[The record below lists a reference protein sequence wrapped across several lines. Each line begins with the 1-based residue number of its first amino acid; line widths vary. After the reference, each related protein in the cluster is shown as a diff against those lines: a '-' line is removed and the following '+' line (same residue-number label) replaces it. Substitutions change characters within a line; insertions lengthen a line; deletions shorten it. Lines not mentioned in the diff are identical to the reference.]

1 MTFLSCYWPLFS
13 KRPRALKASIR
24 TCAEEKRS
32 RRRCN
37 IFSRRS
43 PGSRR
48 VTSHVN
54 ATLFRLNAS
63 GSSCHFSWLDHF
75 YNEIWNGV
83 WLCEANLLLAKWL
96 SKSLKVRLFLMQ
108 SGSIREICQ
117 LPLSHSSYF
126 RRRNRRYDQKDFACE
141 KQKRFSYMWEFSCEF
156 TSRIKAGSPSTTQRL
171 FPLKPRVLRGRVQYP
186 GLKVAQPEAS
196 YTLQGHMQNSAMT
209 SWAVSWSFSV
219 TSTRFTLTACPVRD
233 LAPCNVKIKFK
244 AKVCK
249 CTCRP
254 STELLAGCR
263 HDHQYSYGHQLKT
276 SLIRLSD
283 IELLHFS

>member
-126 RRRNRRYDQKDFACE
+126 ELIQTE
-141 KQKRFSYMWEFSCEF
+141 KQKVRSKRLCLWKTKKIFLHVGVFVWVYVKDKSWFSIYN
-156 TSRIKAGSPSTTQRL
+156 P
-171 FPLKPRVLRGRVQYP
+171 KPRVLRGRVQYP

-196 YTLQGHMQNSAMT
+196 YTLQGQMQNSAMT

>member
-117 LPLSHSSYF
+117 LPLSHSSYTELI
-126 RRRNRRYDQKDFACE
+126 QTE
-141 KQKRFSYMWEFSCEF
+141 KQKVRSKRLCLWKTKKIFLHVGVFVWVYVKDKSWFSIYNPKTLPLKTQSFKGKSSVSRAESGSTRSILYSPGSDAKFCYDFLSCFLKLLSHLNTIHTHCFSCERF
-156 TSRIKAGSPSTTQRL
+156 GS
-171 FPLKPRVLRGRVQYP
+171 
-186 GLKVAQPEAS
+186 
-196 YTLQGHMQNSAMT
+196 LQ
-209 SWAVSWSFSV
+209 
-219 TSTRFTLTACPVRD
+219 C
-233 LAPCNVKIKFK
+233 
-244 AKVCK
+244 
-249 CTCRP
+249 
-254 STELLAGCR
+254 
-263 HDHQYSYGHQLKT
+263 
-276 SLIRLSD
+276 
-283 IELLHFS
+283 

>member
-108 SGSIREICQ
+108 GNLPAATFTQQ
-117 LPLSHSSYF
+117 LLWADSDGETEGTIKKTLPVK
-126 RRRNRRYDQKDFACE
+126 NKKDFLTC
-141 KQKRFSYMWEFSCEF
+141 
-156 TSRIKAGSPSTTQRL
+156 GS
-171 FPLKPRVLRGRVQYP
+171 FRVSLR
-186 GLKVAQPEAS
+186 
-196 YTLQGHMQNSAMT
+196 QG
-209 SWAVSWSFSV
+209 
-219 TSTRFTLTACPVRD
+219 
-233 LAPCNVKIKFK
+233 
-244 AKVCK
+244 
-249 CTCRP
+249 
-254 STELLAGCR
+254 
-263 HDHQYSYGHQLKT
+263 
-276 SLIRLSD
+276 
-283 IELLHFS
+283 